1 MLGKDLDDALLYHLQ
16 QNARMS
22 IAELARLLSVSRSTV
37 TDRIARLEQRGVI
50 RGYTVVLG
58 EEAAR
63 RRVRAHIMVNV
74 STGHATSLV
83 RSLRRMPSVL
93 RAYAVSGIYD
103 LIVVAEADSTEEL
116 DRVLDAVRE
125 LDGVE
130 RTLTSVILSTKF
142 GEQ

>member
-1 MLGKDLDDALLYHLQ
+1 MLGKDLDDGLLHQLR

-22 IAELARLLSVSRSTV
+22 VSELSRLLCVSRSTV
-37 TDRIARLEQRGVI
+37 TDRIDRLEKRGII

-58 EEAAR
+58 EAAGQ

-74 STGHATSLV
+74 SAGHATSLV
-83 RSLRRMPSVL
+83 RALRRMPSVL

-103 LIVVAEADSTEEL
+103 LIVIAQADSTEEL
-116 DRVLDAVRE
+116 DAVLDSVRE

-130 RTLTSVILSTKF
+130 RTLTSVVLSTKF
-142 GEQ
+142 ER

>member
-1 MLGKDLDDALLYHLQ
+1 MPGKDLDDALLQHLQ
-16 QNARMS
+16 RNARVS
-22 IAELARLLSVSRSTV
+22 IAQLSRRLAVSRSTV
-37 TDRIARLEQRGVI
+37 TDRIERLEQRGII

-74 STGHATSLV
+74 STGQSSSLV
-83 RSLRRMPSVL
+83 RELRRMPSIL

-103 LIVVAEADSTEEL
+103 LIVVAEAESTEDLDDVL
-116 DRVLDAVRE
+116 DRVRE

-130 RTLTSVILSTKF
+130 STLTSVVLSTKF
-142 GEQ
+142 ER

>member
-1 MLGKDLDDALLYHLQ
+1 MPGKDLDDALLQHLQ
-16 QNARMS
+16 QNARVT
-22 IAELARLLSVSRSTV
+22 IAQLSRRLGVSRSTV
-37 TDRIARLEQRGVI
+37 TDRVERLEQRGII

-74 STGHATSLV
+74 STGQSSSLV
-83 RSLRRMPSVL
+83 RELRRMPSIL

-103 LIVVAEADSTEEL
+103 LIVVAEADSTEDLDEVL
-116 DRVLDAVRE
+116 DRVRE

-130 RTLTSVILSTKF
+130 STLTSVVLSTKF
-142 GEQ
+142 ER